1 MASRRGQRPTGT
13 DGSDHQYRMV
23 VEKKY
28 HKVADTKKR
37 LRTLIALQALYYG
50 CFIAWNCGI
59 PLTEGQRPAPVVGVM
74 PAVGFLALI
83 AGRKGVGYGNERSN
97 GTALLGYAFL
107 SAVGFAL
114 ALGNAFIMQTRVHYA
129 ESYPARFG
137 TAMQQKFGVDQS
149 LMQAVGT
156 MLEGCLHT
164 SGFLLQALGA
174 YLAISLKSLSQTKR
188 Q

>member
-114 ALGNAFIMQTRVHYA
+114 VRA
-129 ESYPARFG
+129 PP
-137 TAMQQKFGVDQS
+137 
-149 LMQAVGT
+149 
-156 MLEGCLHT
+156 
-164 SGFLLQALGA
+164 
-174 YLAISLKSLSQTKR
+174 LSILSSKR
-188 Q
+188 QPSPGDWLRDAQWRLLSSFPPC